1 MHTPS
6 ISYVGHHT
14 AASCLTETERAGLPY
29 LSENFGGLPPLVI
42 AVGDRRRVSVAVE
55 EIGLEQPV
63 YLHGLVEGRRIGR
76 VDMAI
81 GAYRWEEGQCPILV
95 VETQMGMAASEIVLR
110 EILTYCRTLY
120 HWNGQTLHTNG
131 ITVIRVGT
139 AAGINAPGLPPVQ
152 VGDIVC
158 CTRGLGW
165 SGTLLQSFGG
175 LDLFSEEAR
184 ASFQQNW
191 MEMGFGFTQDGK
203 YPCAPCSPSTIV
215 AIHTAASDLEIPI
228 RKGGNFSKD
237 SLYSEFDTAAFIQL
251 RKDYGV
257 LTSEMEQM
265 AILGLSGLYS
275 KAGQVLHAG
284 LISSIVGLIP
294 GASFQDGPE
303 DAQTNVQS
311 MGNSL
316 RIAARALALAAMMEQ
331 DHDSGDSDPD

>member
-165 SGTLLQSFGG
+165 SGTLLQSF
-175 LDLFSEEAR
+175 
-184 ASFQQNW
+184 
-191 MEMGFGFTQDGK
+191 
-203 YPCAPCSPSTIV
+203 APCSPSTIV